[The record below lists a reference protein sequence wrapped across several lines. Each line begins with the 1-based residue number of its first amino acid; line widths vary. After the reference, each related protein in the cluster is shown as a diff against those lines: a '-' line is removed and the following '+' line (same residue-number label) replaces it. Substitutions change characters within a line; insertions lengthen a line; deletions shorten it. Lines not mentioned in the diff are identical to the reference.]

1 MKVIWDSKRNWT
13 ILLLSIVIVV
23 MVFGQK
29 AVAPSESDMPTKI
42 YNLDLEGI
50 KERGVLRAITGSN
63 SYSYFVYKGVPMGYE
78 YDLLKELTDHLGVE
92 LEMVVSKNTEDFY
105 RLLNEGKG
113 DIIANNLI
121 VTSDKKE
128 KVAFTEYYNFV
139 KQVLIQRKPDNW
151 WTMSK
156 DKLDQQLIRNPI
168 DLIGKEVHVQKNS
181 SYALRLQN
189 LSQEIGGDIEIKYHP
204 GNMPV
209 EELIQQV
216 SNGMIDYTVADNN
229 LALMNATYFKNIDIE
244 TDISFPQMV
253 AWAVRKN
260 SPELLAAI
268 NEWILD
274 VRKNGNYL
282 SIYNKYF
289 KNSKAYSIRKNSDY
303 FSATGGSIS
312 IYDDLIKKYAEELDW
327 DWRLLAAMIYKES
340 KFENSSESW
349 AGARGLMQLM
359 PETAERFGDSTLI
372 HDPESN
378 LRMATNYLKTL
389 VKFWEEI
396 PDEEQRIK
404 FVLASYNVGEGHLLD
419 ARRLADKYGKDKS
432 IWDDNVDSFLVKKAS
447 PEFYRDEVV
456 YNGYCRGSEP
466 YNYVRDVLDIYKHYK
481 EHFPAV

>member
-29 AVAPSESDMPTKI
+29 AVTPSETDMPTKI

-274 VRKNGNYL
+274 VRKNGKYM

-419 ARRLADKYGKDKS
+419 ARRLADK
-432 IWDDNVDSFLVKKAS
+432 
-447 PEFYRDEVV
+447 
-456 YNGYCRGSEP
+456 
-466 YNYVRDVLDIYKHYK
+466 
-481 EHFPAV
+481 